1 MASGT
6 VYLDVDDEITSAAQR
21 IRGSVATKV
30 ALVVPAGSRI
40 ATSRMNFRLLSREA
54 IVNNRRLS
62 IVANDPATRALAA
75 SAGLPVY
82 ANVAEYEA
90 SLAAPTATPDGDGSG
105 GAAAVAIVP
114 TAEPAADEGAATEP
128 VPRPATGRGSRRR
141 PKAPPVTDETQL
153 VMLPDAPTASAAE
166 GPATAAGATSVA
178 RAPVAPPEPSGG
190 TGLARLPVIRSRPNF
205 RVRAPLAIAGALIAL
220 AVVVA
225 GVAAYVFLPSAEIRI
240 TPRQQAIGPISLVVV
255 ADPDATAPDADVD
268 PPVVPATR
276 LSVPISV
283 SDTFT
288 TAGRRVEETAA
299 EGVVTFTNFDIT
311 SSNTIAAGS
320 IVSTSN
326 GVRFR
331 TASSVTV
338 PRARRIGAQI
348 ITSEEDVRVV
358 AVKKGTTGNV
368 EPNAITVIPAAEDP
382 VALTVRNKSATSG
395 GTREE
400 FAQIDQDDIEEAIA
414 SLSAKLPD
422 AFATAIASGEGVPA
436 GAEVFDETAVLGEP
450 TATVDP
456 ATLLGQEVETF
467 ELELTATGTVIAVDA
482 SPVEDIAEARLLSNV
497 GSDHR
502 LVEGSIQYERG
513 DPTVENAEVS
523 FPITASAARVALL
536 DPAEL
541 LGMIKG
547 QTVEG
552 ARAILA
558 EFGDVEVSTW
568 PEWVSAIPGIDS
580 RVSLEIVGQGDAAPP
595 DPSPSGSGS

>member
-21 IRGSVATKV
+21 IRGSEATKI

-54 IVNNRRLS
+54 VVNNRRLS
-62 IVANDPATRALAA
+62 IVAADPATRALAA
-75 SAGLPVY
+75 SAGLPVF
-82 ANVAEYEA
+82 ANVAAYEA
-90 SLAAPTATPDGDGSG
+90 ALAAPAAAPDGGGPGDEPPVLVTPPPEP
-105 GAAAVAIVP
+105 GAAE
-114 TAEPAADEGAATEP
+114 TTEPPPEAGAA
-128 VPRPATGRGSRRR
+128 GRGSRRR
-141 PKAPPVTDETQL
+141 PKAPVPDDTQL
-153 VMLPDAPTASAAE
+153 VMLPDVPAGAAATPAAPAAR
-166 GPATAAGATSVA
+166 PPVAAGP
-178 RAPVAPPEPSGG
+178 PVA
-190 TGLARLPVIRSRPNF
+190 TGSARLPVIRSRPTF

-240 TPRQQAIGPISLVVV
+240 TPREEPIGPISLVVV

-268 PPVVPATR
+268 PPVVPAIR
-276 LSVPISV
+276 LEVPVAV

-288 TAGRRVEETAA
+288 TAGKRVVETAGTG
-299 EGVVTFTNFDIT
+299 EVTFTNFDIS

-331 TASSVTV
+331 TANSVTV

-348 ITSEEDVRVV
+348 ITTQADVRVD

-368 EPNAITVIPAAEDP
+368 EPNAIAVIPAAEDP
-382 VALTVRNKSATSG
+382 VTLTVRNKAATTG
-395 GTREE
+395 GTHEE
-400 FAQIDQDDIEEAIA
+400 SPQVAQADVDAAIA
-414 SLSAKLPD
+414 ALTAKLPD
-422 AFATAIASGEGVPA
+422 AFTAAVASGDGVPD
-436 GAEVFDETAVLGEP
+436 GAQVFEATAVLGAATP
-450 TATVDP
+450 TTDP
-456 ATLLGQEVETF
+456 ATLVGQEVETF
-467 ELELTATGTVIAVDA
+467 DLELTATGSVIAVDA
-482 SPVEDIAEARLLSNV
+482 TPVEAIAETRLLSNV

-502 LVEGSIQYERG
+502 LVENSIQYEPG
-513 DPTVENAEVS
+513 EPTVANGQVS

-541 LGMIKG
+541 LGLIKG
-547 QTVEG
+547 QTVERAKETLG
-552 ARAILA
+552 A
-558 EFGDVEVSTW
+558 FGEVEITTW

-580 RVSLEIVGQGDAAPP
+580 RVSLEIVGQGEAGPGASPSAGLP
-595 DPSPSGSGS
+595 SPSPSGGGS